1 MAPQASVHVCPFS
14 VFGVFFCCAPRRPRC
29 AKEDKNIP
37 YPHIFHAQT
46 GFKYSLSGF
55 LLFIWRLILFHLAPD
70 SILSGSNF
78 YLIRCLI

>member
-14 VFGVFFCCAPRRPRC
+14 VFWVFFCCTPRRPRC

-46 GFKYSLSGF
+46 GLKYSPSGF
-55 LLFIWRLILFHLAPD
+55 LLFIRRQILSYQAPD
-70 SILSGSNF
+70 FIKIGA
-78 YLIRCLI
+78 